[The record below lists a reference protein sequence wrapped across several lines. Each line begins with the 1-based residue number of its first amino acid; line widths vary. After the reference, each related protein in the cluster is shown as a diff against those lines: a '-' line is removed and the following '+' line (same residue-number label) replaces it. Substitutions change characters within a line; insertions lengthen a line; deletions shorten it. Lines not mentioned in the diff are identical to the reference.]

1 MSKIEFS
8 EEADLLNIDHIRP
21 GVEKSKYVS
30 LKLSEK
36 TKHAYQQRKE
46 ERVLEATKSIQSSQ
60 SDKDLWLK
68 RDQQLTEVN
77 ANDVLFLECLRKDV
91 LPYPLKG
98 VDKMMRQCVQFDDQH
113 TLSQENRRV
122 ASTIPLI
129 STHIEEEESQ
139 TTAGMDTDA
148 DADPS
153 STGQPAIH
161 IIKSP
166 NQSVVV
172 PGTSVTDVRASSV
185 LQLDLTERSIGN
197 DRAICLADACQFC
210 PSLQALKIPNNRLN
224 DYACAKLSFALLRRT
239 QLTYLDMS
247 ENTLGAHTIELLGT
261 YLAVSVVVPLSCLI
275 APLPSKLTSFDPL
288 SVHLSCFRIPM
299 LFYVI

>member
-1 MSKIEFS
+1 MVRMSKIEFS

-36 TKHAYQQRKE
+36 TKQAYQQRKE
-46 ERVLEATKSIQSSQ
+46 ERVLEASKSIQSSQ
-60 SDKDLWLK
+60 SDKELWLK
-68 RDQQLTEVN
+68 RDQQLAEVN

-98 VDKMMRQCVQFDDQH
+98 VDKMMRQCVQFDDQQA
-113 TLSQENRRV
+113 TSPDNRRL
-122 ASTIPLI
+122 ASSIPLI

-139 TTAGMDTDA
+139 TTGEV

-153 STGQPAIH
+153 TSQQPALH

-172 PGTSVTDVRASSV
+172 PGTSVTDVRASSI

-210 PSLQALKIPNNRLN
+210 PGLQVLKIPNNRLN
-224 DYACAKLSFALLRRT
+224 DFACAKLSFALLRRT

-247 ENTLGAHTIELLGT
+247 ENTLGAHTMELLGT
-261 YLAVSVVVPLSCLI
+261 YLAVSVR
-275 APLPSKLTSFDPL
+275 DPL
-288 SVHLSCFRIPM
+288 QQ
-299 LFYVI
+299 